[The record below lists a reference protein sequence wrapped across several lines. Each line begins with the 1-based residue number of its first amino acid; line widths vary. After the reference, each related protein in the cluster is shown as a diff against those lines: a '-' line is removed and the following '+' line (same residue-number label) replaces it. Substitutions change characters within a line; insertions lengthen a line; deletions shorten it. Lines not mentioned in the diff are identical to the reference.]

1 MSTKNSEI
9 VVAGGCF
16 WGVEEL
22 IRKVPGVIETEV
34 GYTGGTLP
42 NPTYE
47 QVKTGATGHAEAVRI
62 VFDQNKISLEK
73 VLELFF
79 NLHDPTTLNRQG
91 QDVGSQYRSAIF
103 VRTAQERAI
112 AEQAIAKENASGR
125 WSRLVLTT
133 IEPLTA
139 FHSAE
144 RYHQDYLQRNP
155 NGYNCHYW
163 RRPDPSSRS

>member
-144 RYHQDYLQRNP
+144 RYHQGYLQRNP

-163 RRPDPSSRS
+163 RRSDPSSQS